1 MPVLSAADVHRTYE
15 LYGIHPEY
23 VCGKMVKKKASRAV
37 TDDNLILDKKKQ
49 TLYIDIMHIDGSKFL
64 VTVFELL

>member
-15 LYGIHPEY
+15 LYGIRPEY

-37 TDDNLILDKKKQ
+37 IDDNLILDKKKQ